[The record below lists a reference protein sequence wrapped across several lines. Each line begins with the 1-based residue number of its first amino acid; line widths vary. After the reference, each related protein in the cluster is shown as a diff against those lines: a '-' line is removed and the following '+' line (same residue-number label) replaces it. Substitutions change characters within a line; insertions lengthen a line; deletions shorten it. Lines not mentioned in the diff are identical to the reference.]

1 MQFQFGVSS
10 MAPPTPAAPPAA
22 STTEDLLRQIL
33 EVQREQLDQ
42 MRALATTQ
50 REHIEHMRAAAAAN
64 DPNARWRAVMERWE
78 KELPGFSEACR
89 TILPTIE
96 RAYWGLKN
104 TLVQQ
109 VAEEGEDSLDNEF
122 AVQEFLDRYALRLM
136 HLGYILNSLAPLV
149 EATTPKESSGS

>member
-1 MQFQFGVSS
+1 MQFQFGVSA

-22 STTEDLLRQIL
+22 STTEDLLRQLL

-42 MRALATTQ
+42 IRALATAH
-50 REHIEHMRAAAAAN
+50 REHQEQLRAMAAAN
-64 DPNARWRAVMERWE
+64 DPHARWRAVMERWE
-78 KELPGFSEACR
+78 KEMPGFTEACR

-104 TLVQQ
+104 TLVQE
-109 VAEEGEDSLDNEF
+109 VAQEGEDSLDNDF

-136 HLGYILNSLAPLV
+136 HLGYILNALAPLV
-149 EATTPKESSGS
+149 EATTPKESS